1 MRTFWLVLPA
11 LVVMSVF
18 FALAIIVG
26 TMGFSPSI
34 PQCAEDAVVVGSGSF
49 DNGRWSEYRCG
60 PSVDDYSEA
69 N

>member
-1 MRTFWLVLPA
+1 
-11 LVVMSVF
+11 MSVF